1 MVFKTALIIALS
13 VVATTAPARPERIVS
28 LNLCTDS
35 MLLELAQPERIA
47 SLTHLSRDPELSFFA
62 EQAAEFPINHGIAEE
77 ILLIDP
83 DLIFA
88 GTYSTQTT
96 TALLSKL
103 GYRIVS
109 VPPADSLAAFRHNFR
124 VLGSAIGETERAER
138 LLAAMDA
145 RIAAA
150 ASIHTQRSPRAVLF
164 RASGFTIGSQS
175 LLNELLMLAGFN
187 NVSAELQIREGG
199 FLSIENL
206 VMSKPDLI
214 VFGDSKPDYPSLA
227 HAFLQHPALRR
238 YADFDDSHRSVM
250 IPPRFWACGGTFAA
264 TVVERLAATK
274 TSTDPSNRE

>member
-1 MVFKTALIIALS
+1 MHVKTVLIIALF
-13 VVATTAPARPERIVS
+13 VVATAAPARPQRIVS
-28 LNLCTDS
+28 LNLCADS
-35 MLLELAQPERIA
+35 MLLELAAPQRIA

-77 ILLIDP
+77 ILLLDP

-96 TALLSKL
+96 TALLRKL
-103 GYRIVS
+103 GYPV
-109 VPPADSLAAFRHNFR
+109 VTVAPADSLAEFRHNFR
-124 VLGSAIGETERAER
+124 VVGTAIGAAERAEQ
-138 LLAAMDA
+138 LLAKMDA
-145 RIAAA
+145 RITAATA
-150 ASIHTQRSPRAVLF
+150 THTRLSPRAVLF

-187 NVSAELQIREGG
+187 NLSAELQIREGG

-214 VFGDSKPDYPSLA
+214 VFGDSRPDYPSLA
-227 HAFLQHPALRR
+227 HDLLKHRALQR
-238 YADFDDSHRSVM
+238 YTHLDSSHRSIM
-250 IPPRFWACGGTFAA
+250 IPPRFWTCGGTFAA

-274 TSTDPSNRE
+274 TSAAPRSE